1 MHYFRFG
8 TILYKQINGTIR
20 EETLKRGDILKRS
33 HIQKMM
39 AFLFAF
45 VVLAGCGRTLTRP
58 EPESE
63 QASRSASD
71 RALSEQESPDAE
83 SSEVSQISQAESEV
97 SAVAISNME
106 NNAVASQFQQDAGS
120 SDSTASLV
128 SDSAASNSV
137 ENQAPLTQ
145 TIIIPEGYTLARI
158 GMLLEQKGICTA
170 DEFIAAGQSGDFS
183 EFPLVAQQSSDSG
196 RCFKLEGYLFPDT
209 YEIYSSD
216 PPETIIRRILTHT
229 EQKITAGLRAKI
241 QESGYSVDE
250 IITLASIIEKEASG
264 YDQMPNISSVLHN
277 RLDEGMKL
285 QCDVTINYVEG
296 AIKPFISGDK
306 NRYNSTYNTYKCDGL
321 PAGAICNPGL
331 NAIKAALNPADTD
344 YFYFITDKNQNY
356 YYAETWEEHLEN
368 LKKAGIKSES

>member
-1 MHYFRFG
+1 M
-8 TILYKQINGTIR
+8 
-20 EETLKRGDILKRS
+20 KRS
-33 HIQKMM
+33 HIQKIM
-39 AFLFAF
+39 ALLFAF

-58 EPESE
+58 EPELE
-63 QASRSASD
+63 QASQSASD
-71 RALSEQESPDAE
+71 RALPEQKPSDAE
-83 SSEVSQISQAESEV
+83 SSAVSPVSQAESEA
-97 SAVAISNME
+97 SAVAISNTE
-106 NNAVASQFQQDAGS
+106 NNTAPSREGS
-120 SDSTASLV
+120 SDPTSSLA
-128 SDSAASNSV
+128 SDSDASNSV

-145 TIIIPEGYTLARI
+145 TITIPEGYTLARI

-170 DEFIAAGQSGDFS
+170 DAFIAAGQNGDFS

-229 EQKITAGLRAKI
+229 EQKISAGLRAKI

-250 IITLASIIEKEASG
+250 IITLASIIEKEAFG
-264 YDQMPNISSVLHN
+264 HDQMPNISSVLHN

-306 NRYNSTYNTYKCDGL
+306 NRYNSTYNTYKCNGL

-331 NAIKAALNPADTD
+331 DAIKAALNPADSD
-344 YFYFITDKNQNY
+344 YFYFITDTNRNY